1 MTARNRFA
9 GLALIIVVGALFAGP
24 ATALAQDALSN
35 PSASQYEPKSQ
46 VQGEVQGASTTG
58 SNTSSGIGEF
68 LRRLEAPAIN
78 IHPSSSSS
86 GSSTGTLPFT
96 GMDVLVLSA
105 VALAL
110 VGTGVA
116 LRRLSTPKAPRS

>member
-35 PSASQYEPKSQ
+35 PSASQYTPNSQ
-46 VQGEVQGASTTG
+46 VEGTSTAGT
-58 SNTSSGIGEF
+58 SAVANTSSAAGGD
-68 LRRLEAPAIN
+68 
-78 IHPSSSSS
+78 SS
-86 GSSTGTLPFT
+86 GTLPFT

-110 VGTGVA
+110 IGTGVA
-116 LRRLSTPKAPRS
+116 LRRMSTPKAPRS

>member
-9 GLALIIVVGALFAGP
+9 GLALIVVVGALFAGP

-35 PSASQYEPKSQ
+35 PSAAQYEPKSQ
-46 VQGEVQGASTTG
+46 VEGTTTTG
-58 SNTSSGIGEF
+58 AGAVAN
-68 LRRLEAPAIN
+68 
-78 IHPSSSSS
+78 SSSSG

-110 VGTGVA
+110 IGTGVA
-116 LRRLSTPKAPRS
+116 LRRLTTPKAPRT

>member
-46 VQGEVQGASTTG
+46 VE
-58 SNTSSGIGEF
+58 
-68 LRRLEAPAIN
+68 
-78 IHPSSSSS
+78 
-86 GSSTGTLPFT
+86 GSSTSGAVADNSSPSSRSSSGTLPFT

>member
-46 VQGEVQGASTTG
+46 VEGASTTG
-58 SNTSSGIGEF
+58 SNTAAAVADTSSTS
-68 LRRLEAPAIN
+68 R
-78 IHPSSSSS
+78 
-86 GSSTGTLPFT
+86 STGTLPFT

>member
-1 MTARNRFA
+1 MTARNRFT

-35 PSASQYEPKSQ
+35 PSASQYEPTSQ

-58 SNTSSGIGEF
+58 SNT
-68 LRRLEAPAIN
+68 AAAVADT
-78 IHPSSSSS
+78 SSSSR

>member
-35 PSASQYEPKSQ
+35 PSASQYEPRSQ
-46 VQGEVQGASTTG
+46 VEGTSTSGAVADNSA
-58 SNTSSGIGEF
+58 SSGG
-68 LRRLEAPAIN
+68 N
-78 IHPSSSSS
+78 S
-86 GSSTGTLPFT
+86 GTLPFT

>member
-58 SNTSSGIGEF
+58 SNT
-68 LRRLEAPAIN
+68 AAAVADT
-78 IHPSSSSS
+78 SSSSS

>member
-1 MTARNRFA
+1 MSARNRFA

-35 PSASQYEPKSQ
+35 PSASQYEPNSQ

-58 SNTSSGIGEF
+58 SNT
-68 LRRLEAPAIN
+68 AAAVADT
-78 IHPSSSSS
+78 SSSSR

>member
-9 GLALIIVVGALFAGP
+9 GLALIIVVGALFVGP
-24 ATALAQDALSN
+24 ASALAQDALSN
-35 PSASQYEPKSQ
+35 PSAAQYEPQSQ
-46 VQGEVQGASTTG
+46 VEGTSTNGT
-58 SNTSSGIGEF
+58 STPAAAAVADTPSSG
-68 LRRLEAPAIN
+68 
-78 IHPSSSSS
+78 
-86 GSSTGTLPFT
+86 TGTLPFT

-116 LRRLSTPKAPRS
+116 LRRLSTPKAPRT

>member
-35 PSASQYEPKSQ
+35 PSAAQYQPQSQ
-46 VQGEVQGASTTG
+46 VAGSSTTG
-58 SNTSSGIGEF
+58 AVADNS
-68 LRRLEAPAIN
+68 A
-78 IHPSSSSS
+78 PSSQ
-86 GSSTGTLPFT
+86 SSTGTLPFT

-110 VGTGVA
+110 IGTGVA
-116 LRRLSTPKAPRS
+116 LRRLSTPKAPRT

>member
-1 MTARNRFA
+1 MSARNRFA

-46 VQGEVQGASTTG
+46 VQGQVQGASTTG
-58 SNTSSGIGEF
+58 SSNT
-68 LRRLEAPAIN
+68 AAAVADT
-78 IHPSSSSS
+78 SSSSR